1 MWSFRTGPRRH
12 LIAAVTAALALI
24 VSACAQTKNP
34 ATGERE
40 YTTLSPQQE
49 RSIGAREHP
58 KILEAYG
65 GAYDDPEL
73 TAYVNRIGQR
83 LAAQSELPQLTWTF
97 TVLDSPV
104 VNAFA
109 LPGGYVYITRGLA
122 ALANDEAELAS
133 VIGHEIGHVTARH
146 TAQRQTNQTIAG
158 LGAAAATIGAVL
170 LGADPSIV
178 RGVGDIANTAGAGY
192 VASYSRGQEL
202 EADALGVRYLKRL
215 GYDPMAQADFL
226 SALQASST
234 LQARIAGQQYDP
246 NRVDFLATHPATAER
261 VSRAAAL
268 AREAGGG
275 SRDRAAYLNVIDGVE
290 YGDSGRQGL
299 IRGQVFAHPDMR
311 FKFEAPQGFTLKNSP
326 SAVLAAGPS
335 GAGVIFDGSKHP
347 GGSMRDYVAQRW
359 VPALAKQTSVR
370 QASDLK
376 SLRIDGL
383 EAAQVD
389 VLVATSKGEMLATL
403 TAIRAGDQVFRFTGL
418 SPRGAPDWVR
428 AATRDAALS
437 FERLSAREA
446 SRWRAYRIDVIQ
458 SSSIAQAAA
467 RSPFEDFAEERL
479 RVLNGLGRGERTTPD
494 GRIKT
499 VVE

>member
-1 MWSFRTGPRRH
+1 MWSFGTGTRRH
-12 LIAAVTAALALI
+12 LIAGVAAALAL
-24 VSACAQTKNP
+24 SACAPTTNP
-34 ATGERE
+34 ATGRQE
-40 YTTLSPQQE
+40 YTTLSPQDE
-49 RSIGAREHP
+49 RAIGAREHP
-58 KILEAYG
+58 KILESFG

-83 LAAQSELPQLTWTF
+83 LAAQSEMPNLIWTF

-104 VNAFA
+104 INAFA

-170 LGADPSIV
+170 LGADPEIA
-178 RGVGDIANTAGAGY
+178 RGIGDIANTAGAGY
-192 VASYSRGQEL
+192 VASYSRSQEL
-202 EADALGVRYLKRL
+202 EADALGVRYLTRL

-234 LQARIAGQQYDP
+234 LQARIAGQQYDA
-246 NRVDFLATHPATAER
+246 NRVDFLASHPATAER

-268 AREAGGG
+268 ARDAGGG
-275 SRDRAAYLNVIDGVE
+275 ERERAAYLRVIDGVE

-311 FKFEAPQGFTLKNSP
+311 FRFEAPEGFKLKNSP
-326 SAVLAAGPS
+326 NAVLAAGPS
-335 GAGVIFDGSKHP
+335 GAGVIFDASRNP
-347 GGSMRDYVAQRW
+347 GGSMRDYIAKRW
-359 VPALAKQTSVR
+359 VPALAKQTQVR

-389 VLVATSKGEMLATL
+389 LLARTSKGEMITTL
-403 TAIRAGDQVFRFTGL
+403 TAIRSGDRVYRFTGL
-418 SPRGAPDWVR
+418 APRGAPNWVQ

-437 FERLSAREA
+437 FAQMSAREA
-446 SRWRAYRIDVIQ
+446 SRWRAWRIDVVNAG
-458 SSSIAQAAA
+458 SVAQAAS
-467 RSPFEDFAEERL
+467 RTPFEDFAEERL
-479 RVLNGLGRGERTTPD
+479 RVLNGLTRGERTTAD
-494 GRIKT
+494 GRLKT
-499 VVE
+499 IIE